1 MHVIPFRV
9 VLAASFGSALFAQAP
24 NTNARAVEDVLPAST
39 YAAMRFGGLGACK
52 QAAQGL
58 PMNPVVQNFLQ
69 RVPAEVRGEHLDK
82 QLEFAAQHVQSAL
95 QHVGIRPADLRTV
108 LGQPM
113 VLAMG
118 RVSIEGMGP
127 SVALL
132 VEEGNAGDAL
142 QRVVE
147 AGLQLLPHATAVATD
162 IGGVA
167 VRTVQI
173 EDGPPVFMASI
184 AGHFVA
190 TNSRGY
196 LKEVAGVAAG
206 KQPGLARTT
215 ALTDLR
221 GRLPAPALA
230 ALFVNL
236 QSVMSA
242 FEPHMP
248 YEADDFAQALG
259 MGRLDS
265 MYAATTA
272 SAHGG
277 SDVLHVGMRGS
288 AHGLMKALVA
298 APADLA
304 FARACSPNTVMFAAG
319 SLDAPAVVDAFHRFA
334 LLLPEQVRT
343 EMLDGMAAE
352 FGVALEEIGS
362 SPQQMD
368 TILRAFGN
376 QVGIALALEKGPVP
390 KPELLVRFAVRD
402 GKVVTPLL
410 QKLEAVVTEAQS
422 AFAQEVDAPK
432 LHWQTRKVGEH
443 ELRFCSIPVADGKL
457 QLSPCYVLTADA
469 LWFASDTAALVRAL
483 RQGDNAE
490 QSLFAQPD
498 FTTMATLADGASGV
512 MHLRLF
518 RAAELGWRS
527 LETLV
532 YPQLDAH
539 KDEVGFGSEALP
551 DTEAMVAALGT
562 STFFY
567 RVDDAGLTVENHGTF
582 SLGAVL
588 AAFGSLG
595 DEVLSLSAGKT
606 H

>member
-1 MHVIPFRV
+1 MHVKPLRV
-9 VLAASFGSALFAQAP
+9 VLAASFGSMLLAQGPAA
-24 NTNARAVEDVLPAST
+24 TARAIEDVLPAST
-39 YAAMRFGGLGACK
+39 YAALRFGGLGACS

-58 PMNPVVQNFLQ
+58 PLHPVLQNFLQ
-69 RVPAEVRGEHLDK
+69 RVPAEVRDEHLDR
-82 QLEFAAQHVQSAL
+82 QLESAAQHVQQTL
-95 QHVGIRPADLRTV
+95 QQVGIRPADLRAV

-113 VLAMG
+113 VLAFG
-118 RVSIEGMGP
+118 RLSVEGMGP

-132 VEEGNAGDAL
+132 VEEGQAGEAL
-142 QRVVE
+142 HRLVE
-147 AGLQLLPHATAVATD
+147 AGLQMVPHAVGAPAEL
-162 IGGVA
+162 GGIA

-173 EDGPPVFMASI
+173 EDGPPVFLASV

-196 LKEVAGVAAG
+196 LKEVAAVAAG
-206 KQPGLARTT
+206 AQPGLVKAS

-236 QSVMSA
+236 QSLMA
-242 FEPHMP
+242 TFAPHLP

-265 MYAATTA
+265 IYAAATA
-272 SAHGG
+272 GSQGG
-277 SDVLHVGMRGS
+277 SDLLHVGMGGS
-288 AHGLMKALVA
+288 EKGLMKALVA

-304 FARACSPNTVMFAAG
+304 FARGCSPNTVVFAAG
-319 SLDAPAVVDAFHRFA
+319 SFDAPAVVDAFERFA
-334 LLLPEQVRT
+334 RLLPAELRT
-343 EMLDGMAAE
+343 EMVDELGAELGRELRGM
-352 FGVALEEIGS
+352 GS
-362 SPQQMD
+362 SSQEVEA
-368 TILRAFGN
+368 ILRAFGN

-390 KPELLVRFAVRD
+390 KPELLVRMAVRD
-402 GKVVTPLL
+402 AAVVAPLL
-410 QKLEAVVTEAQS
+410 TKLEAMVAEQAGVQ
-422 AFAQEVDAPK
+422 
-432 LHWQTRKVGEH
+432 WQTRKVGEH
-443 ELRFCSIPVADGKL
+443 AVRFCSIPLPEAKL
-457 QLSPCYVLTADA
+457 QLSPSYVLLGDA

-483 RQGDNAE
+483 RQGENVE

-512 MHLRLF
+512 LHLRLF

-527 LETLV
+527 LETLA

-551 DTEAMVAALGT
+551 DTETMVAALGT

-567 RVDDAGLTVENHGTF
+567 RVDDRGLTVENHGTF
-582 SLGAVL
+582 SLGALL
-588 AAFGSLG
+588 AAFGGVG
-595 DEVLSLSAGKT
+595 DDVLARAGGKT
-606 H
+606 Y